1 MSKIVGLLFIQRSQ
15 QIFSTPAKKKKKKK
29 EKRKRKK
36 KKKTKRKR
44 DLVGEI
50 LKNPSME
57 KLELYFLN
65 ETLQ

>member
-1 MSKIVGLLFIQRSQ
+1 MSKIVGLLFIQWSQ
-15 QIFSTPAKKKKKKK
+15 QIFSTPAKKK
-29 EKRKRKK
+29 KK

-50 LKNPSME
+50 LKNPSRE

>member
-1 MSKIVGLLFIQRSQ
+1 MMSKIVGLLFIQRSQ
-15 QIFSTPAKKKKKKK
+15 QIFSTPAKKKKKRKKKK
-29 EKRKRKK
+29 EK

>member
-15 QIFSTPAKKKKKKK
+15 QIFSTPAKKKK
-29 EKRKRKK
+29 EK

-50 LKNPSME
+50 LKNPSRE

>member
-15 QIFSTPAKKKKKKK
+15 QIFSTPAKKKKKRKKKK
-29 EKRKRKK
+29 EK

-57 KLELYFLN
+57 KLRVVFL
-65 ETLQ
+65 E

>member
-1 MSKIVGLLFIQRSQ
+1 MMSKIVGLLFIQRSQ
-15 QIFSTPAKKKKKKK
+15 QIFSTPAKKKKKKRKKKK
-29 EKRKRKK
+29 EK

>member
-1 MSKIVGLLFIQRSQ
+1 MSKIVGLLFIQQSQ
-15 QIFSTPAKKKKKKK
+15 QLFSTPAKKKKRKKKKK
-29 EKRKRKK
+29 EK

-50 LKNPSME
+50 LKNPLME

>member
-15 QIFSTPAKKKKKKK
+15 QIFSTPAKKKKRKKKKK
-29 EKRKRKK
+29 EK

-50 LKNPSME
+50 LKNPSRE